1 MKKALIMAIAGIA
14 LSVASSYADGYIFM
28 ENYSFAFV
36 GGGVTPVYSAVT
48 YTPGGNYVSE
58 ASGFKADLLY
68 SLDGGVTYSL
78 ASGSQTPFYPGS
90 TDSGSPTTDG
100 AGTFMLSPEVVI
112 PGYTSGSVT
121 FIVRVYNGTTY
132 ATSTVAGES
141 APFTISS
148 LQTSPLVP
156 AGDIL
161 AISGTTATGLQP
173 FSLSP

>member
-14 LSVASSYADGYIFM
+14 LSVASSFADGYIVM
-28 ENYSFAFV
+28 QNYVLV
-36 GGGVTPVYSAVT
+36 GGTTPVFSAVT
-48 YTPGGNYVSE
+48 YTNGGNYVSE

-68 SLDGGVTYSL
+68 SLDGGMTYSL
-78 ASGSQTPFYPGS
+78 ASGSETSFYPGS

-100 AGTFMLSPEVVI
+100 AGVFVGGSVVLS
-112 PGYTSGSVT
+112 GYTSGSVT
-121 FIVRVYNGTTY
+121 FILRVFNGTSY
-132 ATSTVAGES
+132 GTSTIAGQS

-148 LQTSPLVP
+148 IQTNPLSP

-173 FSLSP
+173 FSLY